1 MASAIDI
8 SNLALAHLG
17 DEANI
22 ASFTEGSAQAEHCRR
37 YYPMARDALIE
48 KHTWSF
54 ATRRVALAL
63 LDVTPPASWVYV
75 YECPSTA
82 TRVVSVLLPTALD
95 DSESEDFV
103 QESLEDGTKVI
114 YTNAPLATVRY
125 VALVTDTTK
134 FSPLFVLALARLMAS
149 MLAGP
154 IIKGETGTKVADSHL
169 NHFMKNEYP
178 DAVASDA
185 RASQNE
191 PYRNHVP
198 AGISARR

>member
-1 MASAIDI
+1 MASSIDI

-22 ASFTEGSAQAEHCRR
+22 TSFTEGSAQAEHCRR

-48 KHTWSF
+48 KHTWNF
-54 ATRRVALAL
+54 AMRRESLAL
-63 LDVTPPASWVYV
+63 LDETPPPSWLYV
-75 YECPSTA
+75 YACPTTA
-82 TRVVSVLLPTALD
+82 VRVVSVLLPTALD
-95 DSESEDFV
+95 DSDSEDFV
-103 QESLEDGTKVI
+103 QESLADGTKVI
-114 YTNAPLATVRY
+114 YSNAPEATVRF

-134 FSPLFVLALARLMAS
+134 YTPTFVLAFARLMAS

-154 IIKGETGTKVADSHL
+154 IVKGETGTKVADAHMA
-169 NHFMKNEYP
+169 HFMKVEYP
-178 DAVASDA
+178 DAVAADA

-191 PYRNHVP
+191 PYRNHEP